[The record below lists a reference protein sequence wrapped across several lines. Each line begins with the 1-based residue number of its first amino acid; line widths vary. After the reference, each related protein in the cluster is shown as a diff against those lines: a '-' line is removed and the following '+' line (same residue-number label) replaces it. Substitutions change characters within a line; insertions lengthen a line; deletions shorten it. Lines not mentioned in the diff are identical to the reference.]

1 VNTMTLNLDGSR
13 TNGAAKDFGNSGL
26 TGAALSV
33 GRLDSA
39 RTDQEAL
46 VPDGSLDLTSVP
58 LLRRTPGKPIP
69 ACVFE
74 ADPSG
79 MAAEEFRVMQRRLVS
94 LCPKGGCALLT
105 SPGAGDGK
113 SLNTRNLAWA
123 LAEAGHSTLLL
134 ELDLRRPTQARYI
147 RAQLPATIVD
157 VLSGEVTPTDAVRR
171 VGTMPLFYIGLHKP
185 AASPTELIRS
195 AALNE
200 LLAWARRN
208 FAWIIVDGPP
218 VLAIADVE
226 ELLPKVDLVLM
237 IARERSTPRA
247 MLERA
252 AERLGKRLSFVIFND
267 VSLSNIYGYGYDRAS
282 QPYLGTTSRQTN
294 GS

>member
-1 VNTMTLNLDGSR
+1 MNTTTLNIDGPG
-13 TNGAAKDFGNSGL
+13 TNGATKDLGNSGL
-26 TGAALSV
+26 HGAALTV
-33 GRLDSA
+33 GRLESA
-39 RTDQEAL
+39 HMDHEAVAPEDL
-46 VPDGSLDLTSVP
+46 LDLASIP

-157 VLSGEVTPTDAVRR
+157 VLSGGVAPADAVRR
-171 VGTMPLFYIGLHKP
+171 VGRMPLFYIGLHKP
-185 AASPTELIRS
+185 ADSPTELIRS

-200 LLAWARRN
+200 LLTWARRN
-208 FAWIIVDGPP
+208 FTWIIVDGPP

-252 AERLGKRLSFVIFND
+252 AQRLGKRLTFVIFND

-282 QPYLGTTSRQTN
+282 QPYLGTTSRQTT